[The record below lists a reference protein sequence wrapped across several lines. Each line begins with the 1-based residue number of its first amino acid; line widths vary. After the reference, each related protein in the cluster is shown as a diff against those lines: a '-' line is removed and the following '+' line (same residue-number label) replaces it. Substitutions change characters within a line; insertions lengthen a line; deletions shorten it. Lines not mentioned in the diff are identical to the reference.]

1 MKSLNTSATID
12 PVCGMSVDPD
22 RATAAYEYHRHTY
35 FFCSHGCLE
44 KFKSDPKVYISP
56 QSAQLF
62 FFNDTATTE
71 IYTCP
76 MHPEVRQKGPGSCPK
91 CGMALEPEI

>member
-56 QSAQLF
+56 QSAQQI
-62 FFNDTATTE
+62 ATSA
-71 IYTCP
+71 P
-76 MHPEVRQKGPGSCPK
+76 ASSFPSAS
-91 CGMALEPEI
+91 ALARG